1 MVAAE
6 WSAMQKLVAQI
17 YARHDAE
24 PFREAVD
31 WKALGLFDYP
41 QVIKK
46 AMDLS
51 QVKKNI
57 ENGKYS
63 TINEAADDIR
73 LIWDNCKR
81 YNADGSD
88 FYVLAQNFSK
98 RFEDKFSKLVKE
110 HGNAAKSSDLSSKG
124 KLSAEPTLDEK
135 KSFARSLYKISKE
148 DLGKIICDLDEKCPT
163 CLAKNQAEDEVEI
176 NVDLISPVVFHE
188 VTNYV
193 KAMIG
198 DTPGTTSRKKKTTAA
213 KPTQPKKARAN
224 P

>member
-6 WSAMQKLVAQI
+6 WSAMQKLVSQI

-31 WKALGLFDYP
+31 WKTLGLFDYP
-41 QVIKK
+41 QIIKK
-46 AMDLS
+46 PMDLS

-57 ENGKYS
+57 ENSKYN

-88 FYVLAQNFSK
+88 FFILAQNFSK

-110 HGNAAKSSDLSSKG
+110 HGNASKLSDSSLKG
-124 KLSAEPTLDEK
+124 KVNAEPTLEEK
-135 KSFARSLYKISKE
+135 KKFAKSLYKISKE

-163 CLAKNQAEDEVEI
+163 CLTKNEAEDEVEI

-193 KAMIG
+193 QSMIG
-198 DTPGTTSRKKKTTAA
+198 DTAGTTSRKKKTTAA
-213 KPTQPKKARAN
+213 KPSQSKKSRTN
-224 P
+224 